1 MIPIIDG
8 RYTDVG
14 DISEVRDI
22 EFKLILIRIFVLARQ
37 SVFVHL
43 SREIASL
50 DQYCVIL
57 LPENGNIV
65 AALCMQIQISAA
77 D

>member
-1 MIPIIDG
+1 MIPFIDG
-8 RYTDVG
+8 RYTDVAE
-14 DISEVRDI
+14 ISEVRGI

-50 DQYCVIL
+50 DQ
-57 LPENGNIV
+57 
-65 AALCMQIQISAA
+65 
-77 D
+77 